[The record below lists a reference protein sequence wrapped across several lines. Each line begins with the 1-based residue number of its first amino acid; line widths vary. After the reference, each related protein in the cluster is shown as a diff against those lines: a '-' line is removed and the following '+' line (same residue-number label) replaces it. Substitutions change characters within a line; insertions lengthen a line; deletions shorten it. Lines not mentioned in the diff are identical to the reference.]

1 MLEWVDGH
9 LADYMRRRPP
19 RVSVETPPARRC
31 ICLCV
36 TENDAQLIR
45 RTRRDPE
52 ALGELY
58 LRYRAP
64 LYAWFRARAPESAA
78 SELTAELFAQA
89 ALGLRRFRDEAGGS
103 AAPWLYGIARN
114 LLRRHYERGRVEE
127 AARRKLGMP
136 LRSYELEMESL
147 EVRGELAGALQQL
160 PRGQRDAVGLRV
172 VAELPYEEVA
182 AELGITET
190 AARLRVM
197 RALAR
202 LGRLLGGATSA

>member
-1 MLEWVDGH
+1 M
-9 LADYMRRRPP
+9 
-19 RVSVETPPARRC
+19 
-31 ICLCV
+31 

-45 RTRRDPE
+45 RARRDPE

-58 LRYRAP
+58 VRYRAP
-64 LYAWFRARAPESAA
+64 LYAWFRARVPESPA

-114 LLRRHYERGRVEE
+114 LLRRHYERGRVED
-127 AARRKLGMP
+127 AARLRLGMP
-136 LRSYELEMESL
+136 VRSYELDLESL
-147 EVRGELAGALQQL
+147 ELRAGLAEAMRELPQ
-160 PRGQRDAVGLRV
+160 GQRDAVGLRV
-172 VAELPYEEVA
+172 VAELPYQDVA

-197 RALAR
+197 RALAK
-202 LGRLLGGATSA
+202 LARLLGAPAGSS

>member
-1 MLEWVDGH
+1 M
-9 LADYMRRRPP
+9 
-19 RVSVETPPARRC
+19 S
-31 ICLCV
+31 
-36 TENDAQLIR
+36 ENDAQLIR
-45 RTRRDPE
+45 RARRDPE

-64 LYAWFRARAPESAA
+64 LYGWFRARATESAA

-89 ALGLRRFRDEAGGS
+89 ALGLRRFRDEADGS

-114 LLRRHYERGRVEE
+114 LLRRHYERGRVED

-136 LRSYELEMESL
+136 LRSYELEVESL
-147 EVRGELAGALQQL
+147 ELRAELAEALREL
-160 PRGQRDAVGLRV
+160 PQGQRDAVGLRV
-172 VAELPYEEVA
+172 VAELPYEDVA

-197 RALAR
+197 RALAK
-202 LGRLLGGATSA
+202 LSRLLGAATSASPPRASPSGPAPRAGPPRTPPRSCG